1 MLLYLAQE
9 GRGIGLLNK
18 LKAYELQE
26 QGLDTVE
33 ANLRLGFAADQREYG
48 IGSQILADLG
58 LSTIRV
64 LTNNPKKISGIAGF
78 GLEVVAAGADRGGAE
93 QREPPLSRG
102 EAREARPQAAPPGSP
117 LRSRPLRRS
126 RGVSE
131 RDSWPEAPSLEDPPG
146 AEDEAPEAEVETPE
160 PEVESDDAEVESP
173 EAEVESEDAEA
184 DEPEAEAAPVADEPE
199 VEPEPAAEHAAGDF
213 VVPDGYSVLEGSP
226 QGGRRAV
233 GVVVSR
239 FNGAVTGKLLEGAL
253 AELESAGVAREAI
266 TIMPVPGA
274 FELPIAAM
282 ALAKTR
288 RYACIVALGCVI
300 RGETP
305 HFDFVA
311 GEAASGLQL
320 AALETG
326 VPVAFGVLT
335 LEEADQA
342 DDRLAKGAEAV
353 RTGLEMA
360 DVFAQLRAA
369 AQR

>member
-1 MLLYLAQE
+1 
-9 GRGIGLLNK
+9 
-18 LKAYELQE
+18 
-26 QGLDTVE
+26 
-33 ANLRLGFAADQREYG
+33 
-48 IGSQILADLG
+48 
-58 LSTIRV
+58 
-64 LTNNPKKISGIAGF
+64 
-78 GLEVVAAGADRGGAE
+78 
-93 QREPPLSRG
+93 
-102 EAREARPQAAPPGSP
+102 
-117 LRSRPLRRS
+117 
-126 RGVSE
+126 VSE
-131 RDSWPEAPSLEDPPG
+131 RDGWPEAPPLEDPPG
-146 AEDEAPEAEVETPE
+146 EEDEAAEPEDAVELDEAEIDEHDEAVVVE
-160 PEVESDDAEVESP
+160 
-173 EAEVESEDAEA
+173 
-184 DEPEAEAAPVADEPE
+184 EPEAEAEPT
-199 VEPEPAAEHAAGDF
+199 EHAAGDF
-213 VVPDGYSVLEGSP
+213 AVPDGYGVLEGSA

-233 GVVVSR
+233 GIVVSR

-253 AELESAGVAREAI
+253 AELETVGVARDAI
-266 TIMPVPGA
+266 TVMPVPGA

-300 RGETP
+300 RGDTP

-335 LEEADQA
+335 LEQADQA
-342 DDRLAKGAEAV
+342 DDRLEKGAEAV

>member
-1 MLLYLAQE
+1 V
-9 GRGIGLLNK
+9 
-18 LKAYELQE
+18 
-26 QGLDTVE
+26 T
-33 ANLRLGFAADQREYG
+33 
-48 IGSQILADLG
+48 
-58 LSTIRV
+58 
-64 LTNNPKKISGIAGF
+64 
-78 GLEVVAAGADRGGAE
+78 
-93 QREPPLSRG
+93 
-102 EAREARPQAAPPGSP
+102 
-117 LRSRPLRRS
+117 
-126 RGVSE
+126 E
-131 RDSWPEAPSLEDPPG
+131 RDSWPEAPSLEDPP
-146 AEDEAPEAEVETPE
+146 AEEDEAPEAEVETPE
-160 PEVESDDAEVESP
+160 PKV
-173 EAEVESEDAEA
+173 EAEDAGAEA
-184 DEPEAEAAPVADEPE
+184 EKPEAEAAPVADEPE
-199 VEPEPAAEHAAGDF
+199 AEAEPEPEPAPEHAAGDF
-213 VVPDGYSVLEGSP
+213 AVPDGYGVLEGSP
-226 QGGRRAV
+226 QGGRRSV
-233 GVVVSR
+233 GIVVSR

-253 AELESAGVAREAI
+253 AELESAGVARDAI

-300 RGETP
+300 RGDTP

-335 LEEADQA
+335 LEDADQA

-360 DVFAQLRAA
+360 DVFSQLRAA

>member
-1 MLLYLAQE
+1 V
-9 GRGIGLLNK
+9 
-18 LKAYELQE
+18 
-26 QGLDTVE
+26 T
-33 ANLRLGFAADQREYG
+33 
-48 IGSQILADLG
+48 
-58 LSTIRV
+58 
-64 LTNNPKKISGIAGF
+64 
-78 GLEVVAAGADRGGAE
+78 
-93 QREPPLSRG
+93 
-102 EAREARPQAAPPGSP
+102 
-117 LRSRPLRRS
+117 
-126 RGVSE
+126 E
-131 RDSWPEAPSLEDPPG
+131 RDSWPEAPSLEEPPG
-146 AEDEAPEAEVETPE
+146 EEDEVAEAEVETPE
-160 PEVESDDAEVESP
+160 PEVEMA
-173 EAEVESEDAEA
+173 DAEA
-184 DEPEAEAAPVADEPE
+184 EEPEAEAAPVADDPAFES
-199 VEPEPAAEHAAGDF
+199 EPADEHAAGDF
-213 VVPDGYSVLEGSP
+213 DVPEGYGVLEGSP

-233 GVVVSR
+233 GIVVSR

-253 AELESAGVAREAI
+253 AELESAEVSREAI

-300 RGETP
+300 RGDTP